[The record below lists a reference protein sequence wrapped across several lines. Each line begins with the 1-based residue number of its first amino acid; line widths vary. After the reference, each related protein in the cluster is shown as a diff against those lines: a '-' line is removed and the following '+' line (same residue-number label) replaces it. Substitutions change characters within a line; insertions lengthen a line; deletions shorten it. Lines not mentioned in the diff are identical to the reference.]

1 MGETCVSAVSGRRTL
16 RTPFLCSTISNYC
29 SSNTL
34 RTPHKR
40 SPTTVAPRIWSSMTH
55 SRYNHSRAIISY
67 LADVPVPT
75 SAQFDWKSSNHRI
88 SKKIYSHGTI
98 KASLERKFDAEQES
112 MRNKSKSGGRSI
124 ILSCHTCK
132 TFSSPVQSV
141 QSNHRISRST
151 LCQHDTKR
159 VSIERQ
165 LIVAKDKLERN
176 KGRNSGTNLTERKA
190 NKWTT
195 PWWRQEALMGGTLF
209 IFAIHLQANHK

>member
-1 MGETCVSAVSGRRTL
+1 MTQRKRLFLRELIHSKTRIHQKWARRASVL
-16 RTPFLCSTISNYC
+16 FPGDVPYVHHFCAQ
-29 SSNTL
+29 
-34 RTPHKR
+34 R

-141 QSNHRISRST
+141 QSNRRISRST

-165 LIVAKDKLERN
+165 LIVKT
-176 KGRNSGTNLTERKA
+176 S
-190 NKWTT
+190 
-195 PWWRQEALMGGTLF
+195 
-209 IFAIHLQANHK
+209 